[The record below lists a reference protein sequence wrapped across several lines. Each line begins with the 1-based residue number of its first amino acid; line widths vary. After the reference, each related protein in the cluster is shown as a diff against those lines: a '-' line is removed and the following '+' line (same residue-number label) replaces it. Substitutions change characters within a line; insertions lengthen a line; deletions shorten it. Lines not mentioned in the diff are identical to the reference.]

1 MTPVLEL
8 APLNKQFTLHTQG
21 GRTLE
26 VLREVSLEVRAGE
39 CLSLQSPSGSGKS
52 TILRCITGH
61 YLPGPGSRVIF
72 RPKPSAANGLA
83 EPSVDLA
90 QASLHTLRLMR
101 QFHIA
106 YVSQFLRVIP
116 RVSTLTLVM
125 QPMLREGLSTDEAAQ
140 RAGDLLSRL
149 HLPSALWPLAPKT
162 FSGGEQQRVN
172 IAIALA
178 ACLVRPRELILLDE
192 PTASLDQA
200 NRAVVTALLRDLRDA
215 GAAMIGAFHD
225 QDTHTSLATRTQE
238 LHA

>member
-1 MTPVLEL
+1 VLL
-8 APLNKQFTLHTQG
+8 RP
-21 GRTLE
+21 R
-26 VLREVSLEVRAGE
+26 VLGDRGLD
-39 CLSLQSPSGSGKS
+39 
-52 TILRCITGH
+52 
-61 YLPGPGSRVIF
+61 
-72 RPKPSAANGLA
+72 SAI
-83 EPSVDLA
+83 VDLA
-90 QASLHTLRLMR
+90 QASLHTLRLAR

-116 RVSTLTLVM
+116 RVSTLHLVM
-125 QPMLREGLSTDEAAQ
+125 QPMLREGLAPEQAEPLAS
-140 RAGDLLSRL
+140 GLLERL

-200 NRAVVTALLRDLRDA
+200 NRDVVTSLLKDLRDA

-225 QDTHTSLATRTQE
+225 HDTHERLATRTQE
-238 LHA
+238 VH

>member
-1 MTPVLEL
+1 MTAVLEL
-8 APLNKQFTLHTQG
+8 SPLNKQFTLHTQG

-26 VLREVSLEVRAGE
+26 VLKGIELKVHAGE

-61 YLPGPGSRVIF
+61 YLPGPGSRVLL
-72 RPKPSAANGLA
+72 RPRAHPAGGL
-83 EPSVDLA
+83 EGPVVDLA
-90 QASLHTLRLMR
+90 QASLHTLRLAR

-116 RVSTLTLVM
+116 RVSTLALVM
-125 QPMLREGLSTDEAAQ
+125 QPMLREGLDLEQAEALT
-140 RAGDLLSRL
+140 GGLLERL

-178 ACLVRPRELILLDE
+178 ASLVRPRELILLDE

-200 NRAVVTALLRDLRDA
+200 NRDVVTALLKDLRDA

-225 QDTHTSLATRTQE
+225 QDTHERLATRTQE
-238 LHA
+238 VHA

>member
-1 MTPVLEL
+1 MSVVLQL

-21 GRTLE
+21 GRSLE
-26 VLREVSLEVRAGE
+26 VLRGIELEVRAGE

-61 YLPGPGSRVIF
+61 YLPGPGSRVLF
-72 RPKPSAANGLA
+72 RPRPHAGLGL
-83 EPSVDLA
+83 EPEPVDLA
-90 QASLHTLRLMR
+90 QASLHILRLAR

-116 RVSTLTLVM
+116 RVSTLTLVT
-125 QPMLREGLSTDEAAQ
+125 QPMLREGLNEGAASRLAST
-140 RAGDLLSRL
+140 LLERL
-149 HLPSALWPLAPKT
+149 HLPSALWSLAPKT

-200 NRAVVTALLRDLRDA
+200 NREVVTSLLEELRTE

-225 QDTHTSLATRTQE
+225 YDTHARLATRTQE
-238 LHA
+238 VHA

>member
-8 APLNKQFTLHTQG
+8 SPLNKQFTLHTQG

-26 VLREVSLEVRAGE
+26 VLQGIELQVSAGE

-61 YLPGPGSRVIF
+61 YLPGPGSHVLLRPRVLAD
-72 RPKPSAANGLA
+72 RGLNSAI
-83 EPSVDLA
+83 VDLA
-90 QASLHTLRLMR
+90 QASLHTLRLAR

-116 RVSTLTLVM
+116 RVSTFHLVM
-125 QPMLREGLSTDEAAQ
+125 QPMLREGLAPEQAEPLAS
-140 RAGDLLSRL
+140 GLLERL

-200 NRAVVTALLRDLRDA
+200 NRDVVTSLLKDLRDA

-225 QDTHTSLATRTQE
+225 HDTHERLATRTQE
-238 LHA
+238 VH